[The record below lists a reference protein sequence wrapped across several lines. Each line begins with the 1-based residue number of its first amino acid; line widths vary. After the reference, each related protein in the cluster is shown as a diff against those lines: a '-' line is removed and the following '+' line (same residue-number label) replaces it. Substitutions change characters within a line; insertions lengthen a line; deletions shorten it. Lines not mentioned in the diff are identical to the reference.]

1 MEDVAQ
7 VVVDGPGGHPAVP
20 AGHSFQLRRQ
30 HRSDI
35 TSIGASTRARDTAVV
50 PGHAPVVARFTGQ

>member
-1 MEDVAQ
+1 M
-7 VVVDGPGGHPAVP
+7 VDGPGGHPAVP